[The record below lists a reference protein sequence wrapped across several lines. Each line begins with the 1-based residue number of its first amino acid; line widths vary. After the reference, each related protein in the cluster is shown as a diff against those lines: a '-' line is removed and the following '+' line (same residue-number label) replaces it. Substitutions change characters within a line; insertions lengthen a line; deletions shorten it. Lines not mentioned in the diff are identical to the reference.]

1 MSKKHSKKSSKK
13 DDTSDSKTSSNK
25 KSSFSER
32 SKKKYEEA
40 EIGKHNTKE
49 HPTSQRLVG
58 STGHTK
64 AKWSLDFQD
73 ITKSSPK
80 DTVKN
85 TKHVSGALMPAED
98 REKITMHFKN
108 KTKCVGERS
117 KMLSAAAF
125 PSKGVSDT
133 DVCCGPD
140 VKRSKREL
148 QDLRILNSREKN
160 KRKSKVEHN
169 KLKGKIVRC
178 MLEDLKETIPPTEC
192 SSLPSKNP
200 SKLYEFSRKQNIV
213 KKLYPTFSTF
223 DDFSDGNLHTQAFR
237 EDNLETAKH
246 TSSELSH
253 KSYKEIQHAPSDH
266 LSKRS
271 KCWKYH
277 KLKEKQCSDSTK
289 NMNNSQTQG
298 KKSNPVTFHMGQRS
312 ETPCHS
318 SVCEAIENTDAD
330 QEMQI
335 VEDLHAARIDKKMAL
350 PVVQT
355 CGELTSMEI
364 DLPDDEANMF
374 AKSLSGLNTLIV
386 IDTNIMIS
394 HLAFI
399 QFLKNTSIPGI
410 GTFVL
415 LIPWVVLQELDNLKR
430 GKILANVGQKAVP
443 AVHFI
448 YTCLKSQDRKLWGQS
463 MQLASQQMHGFS
475 AENNDD
481 RVLQCCLQYQNLF
494 PQAEVVLLTDDKNLC
509 SKALVSEVKA
519 FSKADFFAALEKLS
533 VNSATLSQDTSNAQL
548 QSKEDPVSKEAKNST
563 DPLSSIMLDIEK
575 SLGEILSFVLQRE
588 MLIAFGD
595 LWTEVVY
602 RKPPWTLTDLLVCY
616 KKHWMAVFGQ
626 IIPRSFL
633 STIEYLYKE
642 LCPAKVIN
650 HSKIKTVLQQS
661 QMLLEAFRARS
672 DCDGVLSQ
680 ALAQSGIRQNSSD
693 ALKSTSVNAACEK
706 MEEVLLP
713 QHTPEKESLLPVS
726 LTQGNRHPEI
736 WSVLEN
742 VWNTI
747 NLFSHEVFQKL
758 DLNTIHPTQNVSS
771 FKEAFLG
778 LQKLMAAVNEIL
790 VGIRQV
796 LMPNSRFQ
804 DVWALYTFL
813 TNDEVNSS
821 IKFTAEELYDC
832 ISQEVY
838 RKRLSIGYDQLAQL
852 EHRIKQCYESVCH
865 ENKIRGWL

>member
-399 QFLKNTSIPGI
+399 QFLKNTSIP
-410 GTFVL
+410 
-415 LIPWVVLQELDNLKR
+415 D
-430 GKILANVGQKAVP
+430 
-443 AVHFI
+443 
-448 YTCLKSQDRKLWGQS
+448 
-463 MQLASQQMHGFS
+463 GFS

-680 ALAQSGIRQNSSD
+680 ALAQVNTLLKVLEKSGIRQNSSD